1 MSNVLIP
8 LIRTFYPTLIAQQI
22 VGVQAMTGVLH
33 NDYLFDIK
41 FEYHVHPRYK
51 FSRKWYIGE
60 AKSIMDKTVV
70 VEWCETNFGPHPKNP
85 DAWCRWYRYSTS
97 KFYFRDEKDYTLF
110 LLRWS

>member
-1 MSNVLIP
+1 MSNVIIP
-8 LIRTFYPTLIAQQI
+8 IIRNIYPSLIAQQI
-22 VGVQAMTGVLH
+22 IGVQPMTGS
-33 NDYLFDIK
+33 YESLFDLI

-60 AKSIMDKTVV
+60 VKSIIDKTVV
-70 VEWCETNFGPHPKNP
+70 LEWCENFFGSHPKNP